1 MQKHEVV
8 AIEVKIYED
17 RMGTDA
23 EMTKVRSVL
32 GISLCV
38 GFAPIHPFIVPS
50 MKLELG

>member
-8 AIEVKIYED
+8 AIEVKIYEE
-17 RMGTDA
+17 RTGTDA
-23 EMTKVRSVL
+23 EMTKVGSVL

-38 GFAPIHPFIVPS
+38 GSAPIHPFIVSS